1 MTKQYINQYKTY
13 LIVLLA
19 TMILC
24 TIFLLSVDFN
34 NKSEQTYEM
43 TDHKITNQSKGTLA
57 NKANDD
63 ENSDKNDEHTPNQTI
78 AIIR

>member
-57 NKANDD
+57 NKAKDD

>member
-24 TIFLLSVDFN
+24 TIFLLLVDFN

-57 NKANDD
+57 NKAKDD

>member
-43 TDHKITNQSKGTLA
+43 TDHKITNHSKGILE
-57 NKANDD
+57 NKVKAN
-63 ENSDKNDEHTPNQTI
+63 ENDEHTPNQTI

>member
-43 TDHKITNQSKGTLA
+43 TDHKITNHSKGTLA
-57 NKANDD
+57 NKVKAN
-63 ENSDKNDEHTPNQTI
+63 ENDEHTPNQTI

>member
-43 TDHKITNQSKGTLA
+43 TDHKITNQSKGTLT
-57 NKANDD
+57 NKAKDD

>member
-43 TDHKITNQSKGTLA
+43 TDHKIHQHNQQGTTQ
-57 NKANDD
+57 NYKDKQNSEQNDQSVFALV
-63 ENSDKNDEHTPNQTI
+63 N
-78 AIIR
+78 

>member
-57 NKANDD
+57 NEVKAD
-63 ENSDKNDEHTPNQTI
+63 ENSDENNEHTPNQTI

>member
-19 TMILC
+19 TMLLC
-24 TIFLLSVDFN
+24 AIFILSVDFDN
-34 NKSEQTYEM
+34 NSEQTYEM
-43 TDHKITNQSKGTLA
+43 TDHQITNQSKGTIA
-57 NKANDD
+57 NTMKSSENND
-63 ENSDKNDEHTPNQTI
+63 KKDEHTPNQTI